1 VGRTFRRAYRY
12 IKAAYFIYEDNMEIV
27 SRCMDNAKVNKLSD
41 RLKDEIMGDKDI
53 ADRRAGIENFL
64 QVQSLRTDL

>member
-1 VGRTFRRAYRY
+1 
-12 IKAAYFIYEDNMEIV
+12 MEIV

-41 RLKDEIMGDKDI
+41 RLKDEIMGDKDM
-53 ADRRAGIENFL
+53 RTGRAGIENFL